1 MIPFKQDFKLGD
13 RCNNIVEIQYLFT
26 LCGYNV
32 NINGD
37 FDSEF
42 EKCVKDFQS
51 KYDINASGVI
61 DKETLNKLNQ
71 VSNKP
76 KVSSNT
82 LSFGDTGTE
91 VTLLQRD
98 LVYLNITGLYDREPS
113 IDGVYSKDTQTVVKH
128 FQEKYGLEVT
138 GIYSIETYIKMRE
151 LLG

>member
-13 RCNNIVEIQYLFT
+13 KCNSIVDIQYLFT

-32 NINGD
+32 NINGE

-42 EKCVKDFQS
+42 EKIVKDFQE
-51 KYDINASGVI
+51 KYNINSTGII
-61 DKETLNKLNQ
+61 DEETLNKLNK

-76 KVSSNT
+76 KVSSHT
-82 LSFGDTGTE
+82 LSLGDTGTE
-91 VTLLQRD
+91 VTLLQKD
-98 LVYLNITGLYDREPS
+98 LEYLHITGQYDREPS
-113 IDGVYSKDTQTVVKH
+113 IDGVYSRDTQIAVKH